1 MKLIIGT
8 QLSLVVLF
16 QWSLVASA
24 FSPISYARTSVPTPS
39 QSYLSAS
46 NSPEVSEDV
55 PDLEQNELYIQ
66 GLINNLT
73 EVLDRWVVTGSPV
86 KVRSSVVHACFPIY
100 LYSIPNE
107 YIDYRKLKCKTFSIK
122 SSGNLNHNP

>member
-1 MKLIIGT
+1 MKVRIGS

-24 FSPISYARTSVPTPS
+24 FSPMSYARTSLPTPVS
-39 QSYLSAS
+39 QSSFLLAS
-46 NSPEVSEDV
+46 NSQEVSEDV

-86 KVRSSVVHACFPIY
+86 KVRSSI
-100 LYSIPNE
+100 E
-107 YIDYRKLKCKTFSIK
+107 YAYISFLFTNIC
-122 SSGNLNHNP
+122 